1 MLSTCLKSN
10 DGELKRSAVKLAL
23 NSFYRRYLHRAAV
36 PAVREHTATGCLHSS
51 HVHHPCKKQQQ
62 REGKIQ
68 TLRQSTSTEMSG
80 GWKMVGEE
88 MPRRKLINEP
98 GIPVYAVATAKNQ
111 KSRKGKPWIRV

>member
-10 DGELKRSAVKLAL
+10 DGELEWPAVKLAL
-23 NSFYRRYLHRAAV
+23 SSFYRKYLHQAAV
-36 PAVREHTATGCLHSS
+36 PAVRDHTTIGCLHSS
-51 HVHHPCKKQQQ
+51 HVHYSCKKQQQ

-88 MPRRKLINEP
+88 MPTRKLINEP
-98 GIPVYAVATAKNQ
+98 GIPVYAVPTAKSQ
-111 KSRKGKPWIRV
+111 KSRKGKPWIWV